1 MKIKLAN
8 YVIEVDHLYPYLEE
22 YCKDYLVNED
32 DVDFYIRVDQSD
44 IDFEREKS
52 RQDDLKKGIEIRSF
66 SDDYLESLAVYRKVA
81 EWMPIHNVVLFHGSI
96 LALDHQGY
104 LFTAKSGT
112 GKSTH
117 ARLWQEL
124 FGDQVTMVNDDKPLL
139 KVEKNEVLAY
149 GTPWNGKH
157 RLGTNICVPLKG
169 ISVLHRS
176 LDNKIKRVSKQEIYE
191 QLLGQI
197 YLPHSKELMIST
209 FSLLDAILDYVPVYA
224 LYCNKDIEAAKIAY
238 NGMKG

>member
-8 YVIEVDHLYPYLEE
+8 YVIEVDHLYPDLEE
-22 YCKDYLVNED
+22 YCQDYLVND
-32 DVDFYIRVDQSD
+32 DHVDLYIRIKQAD
-44 IDFEREKS
+44 IDYEREKS

-66 SDDYLESLAVYRKVA
+66 PDAYLELLAVYRKIA
-81 EWMPIHNVVLFHGSI
+81 EWMPSHHVVLFHGSV
-96 LALDHQGY
+96 LALDQQGY

-124 FGDQVTMVNDDKPLL
+124 FGDRVIMVNDDKPLL
-139 KVEKNEVLAY
+139 KVEKNQVLAY

-176 LDNKIKRVSKQEIYE
+176 LDNKIKRVSKGDVYE
-191 QLLGQI
+191 QMLGQI
-197 YLPHSKELMIST
+197 YLPHDQAAMIST
-209 FSLLDAILDYVPVYA
+209 FSLLDAILDWVPVYA
-224 LYCNKDIEAAKIAY
+224 LYCNKNIEAARIAY